1 MSRLM
6 QALEEAE
13 NGYVEEIDALKQIR
27 DNLMEELRATRQQLA
42 TSTSVCSRNTYMLGL
57 AIAMLRERG
66 VSDEEI
72 KKTLGIAEGPPPVT
86 DTQIADL
93 KAEAEQAYD
102 LDQVALCYEA
112 LGGNQEAR
120 EKCAK
125 AIHNARMAN
134 TDKETPTDGA

>member
-1 MSRLM
+1 MSRIM

-13 NGYVEEIDALKQIR
+13 NGYVEEIGTLKQTR
-27 DNLMEELRATRQQLA
+27 DNLVEELRATRQQLTA
-42 TSTSVCSRNTYMLGL
+42 SVTTCSRNTYMLGL
-57 AIAMLRERG
+57 AVTMLREHG

-72 KKTLGIAEGPPPVT
+72 KKTLGIAEEPLPVT
-86 DTQIADL
+86 DKQIADR